1 MPRSGLAVK
10 HGISI
15 VNSPGLIDSDYRG
28 EIKAILVNLDPEND
42 FIIEHG
48 DRIAQIV
55 ILETPTVTLEE
66 VDELSSTE
74 RGTGGFGSSGMGL

>member
-1 MPRSGLAVK
+1 MVTRAS
-10 HGISI
+10 SCR
-15 VNSPGLIDSDYRG
+15 DYRG

-42 FIIEHG
+42 FVIEHG

-55 ILETPTVTLEE
+55 ILETPTITLEE

-74 RGTGGFGSSGMGL
+74 RGSGGFGSSGMGL

>member
-42 FIIEHG
+42 FVIEHG

-55 ILETPTVTLEE
+55 ILETPTITLEE

-74 RGTGGFGSSGMGL
+74 RGSGGFGSSGMGL